1 MADENKAISQHGFIQ
16 INQANLPEEL
26 ALYYAYPNP
35 FNPTTTLK
43 YDIPYSD
50 LSQHVLLQVFDIK
63 GRLVDIIINHKTE
76 PGSYTIQWNGNE
88 FASGIY
94 FLNLSMGLISKTQKL
109 LLLK

>member
-1 MADENKAISQHGFIQ
+1 
-16 INQANLPEEL
+16 
-26 ALYYAYPNP
+26 
-35 FNPTTTLK
+35 
-43 YDIPYSD
+43 
-50 LSQHVLLQVFDIK
+50 
-63 GRLVDIIINHKTE
+63 VDIIINHKTE